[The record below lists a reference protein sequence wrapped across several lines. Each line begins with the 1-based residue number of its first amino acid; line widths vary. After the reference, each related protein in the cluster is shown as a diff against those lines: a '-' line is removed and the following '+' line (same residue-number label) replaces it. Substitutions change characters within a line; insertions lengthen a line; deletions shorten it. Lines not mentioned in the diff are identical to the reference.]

1 MIIKHKKKNKAQHKN
16 ERRSRRLSTRDPKA
30 SLLLARACLRP
41 HTTPGCP
48 VRVGPRHSV
57 GADVTTGRRTREWSE
72 PKDKPAGLLDAGR
85 SSPPAALWHV
95 RHDGTSELPGRPEGA
110 EPGPRRAPTW
120 GAKTG
125 KPKLVPKDFVCV
137 LKTREGL

>member
-1 MIIKHKKKNKAQHKN
+1 MIIKHKKKKPNTKTSDGLADLAQ
-16 ERRSRRLSTRDPKA
+16 EIRRHRFSWHGPA
-30 SLLLARACLRP
+30 SVP
-41 HTTPGCP
+41 HATPGCP
-48 VRVGPRHSV
+48 VRAGARHSV

-72 PKDKPAGLLDAGR
+72 PKDRPAGLLDAGR

-120 GAKTG
+120 GARTG